1 MSTSE
6 EEMNPYE
13 LLQVTLEAT
22 EAEIKTA
29 YRQRSLKLHPDRNRD
44 DPDAGRKF
52 HELNQAYELLL
63 DPLRRL
69 ALDAKQ
75 RLKEARKTRFAG
87 YDAKRKNMVE
97 ELEERERAFKKARVE
112 KAQEER
118 ARERETEHIREEGR
132 RLREERER
140 EMKRREEETEKAE
153 AKLREELEPP
163 ALGHLDTTI
172 RVKYPLSKYPMLTTA
187 SALSTFLARFGATDT
202 DSIVLSMKRPK
213 KSPDKPPKFATA
225 LVPFHKIGDA
235 FAVVCAQGRDGLED
249 LDVGWAEGHEPA
261 ILGWLKKT
269 GKLGPGST
277 NDKAQSPAGWET
289 NAGAPAGILP
299 QESESKSTF
308 STAFSS
314 FPASFPDFSS
324 DIKSAPEQVSS
335 PALDFEALT
344 LMRLR
349 QAERER
355 LEREIR
361 EQEAKES

>member
-1 MSTSE
+1 MSASE
-6 EEMNPYE
+6 EEPNPYE

-22 EAEIKTA
+22 EADIKTA
-29 YRQRSLKLHPDRNRD
+29 YRQRSLKLHPDRNRN

-75 RLKEARKTRFAG
+75 RLKEARKTRFAS

-97 ELEERERAFKKARVE
+97 ELEERERAFKKAKVE

-118 ARERETEHIREEGR
+118 ARERETEQIREEGR
-132 RLREERER
+132 RLREEREK
-140 EMKRREEETEKAE
+140 ELKRREEEAEKAE
-153 AKLREELEPP
+153 ARMREELEPP
-163 ALGHLDTTI
+163 ALGQLDTTI
-172 RVKYPLSKYPMLTTA
+172 RVKYPLSKYPTLTTA
-187 SALSTFLARFGATDT
+187 AALSAFLARFGATDT

-235 FAVVCAQGRDGLED
+235 FAAVCSQGRDGLED
-249 LDVGWAEGHEPA
+249 FDVGWAEGQVPA
-261 ILGWLKKT
+261 ILGWLKKM

-277 NDKAQSPAGWET
+277 NGRVQSPSRKET

-299 QESESKSTF
+299 QESESKPTS

-314 FPASFPDFSS
+314 FPASFPDFSDDTRS
-324 DIKSAPEQVSS
+324 VPEPVSAPG
-335 PALDFEALT
+335 LDFEAFT

-361 EQEAKES
+361 EQEANES